1 MRRGLST
8 AVPLVLL
15 MASGCASKS
24 PFDLEDVASP
34 YAYQY
39 TWEQGRIYHNPT
51 GREMTREQLYD
62 YLAGFTVIYV
72 GESHD
77 SVDDHAVQLEIL
89 QALHER
95 FPGEVALGLEML
107 RTDSQAAVDR
117 WVSGAMSDK
126 EMVRLWAR
134 NWGAAS
140 YPYYKDILAYVR
152 EVGMPVVALNRP
164 RYLAPPQ
171 QGPGASTDGAVGTS
185 VRPRPDPEID
195 NDDPYYQAYIGAFLA
210 GHDAGPGT
218 LEQFI
223 RAQSLWDETMAE
235 SAATFLSQA
244 DNRSRRLVVRR
255 PVVYVETREK
265 RSARF
270 PRPPRAEDFAIGRL
284 ADDLVAVCRR
294 LGLDDG
300 RTALFG
306 SSMGSNAILE
316 ALKHGRLRARS
327 AFVVGPNAT
336 FTPPWWGRGLVALPV
351 AAYGLIREPLIWYL
365 RRFRVNA
372 REDPEQMR
380 RYERTLRSAD
390 PLRLKLSARAVAG
403 YDARPG
409 LETIAV
415 PVAVAYAEADTL
427 HDAEP
432 IRQLAERIPVGE
444 TMTFAS
450 STAMHREEVV
460 EPLERF
466 IDRC

>member
-1 MRRGLST
+1 MGGIPAWYSRGVNGDPLGDVPADYSESWVAAAGGVELRVLRWT
-8 AVPLVLL
+8 PRVPAVADPLLFVAGWISVVEGWLPVL
-15 MASGCASKS
+15 
-24 PFDLEDVASP
+24 
-34 YAYQY
+34 
-39 TWEQGRIYHNPT
+39 
-51 GREMTREQLYD
+51 
-62 YLAGFTVIYV
+62 
-72 GESHD
+72 
-77 SVDDHAVQLEIL
+77 
-89 QALHER
+89 
-95 FPGEVALGLEML
+95 
-107 RTDSQAAVDR
+107 
-117 WVSGAMSDK
+117 
-126 EMVRLWAR
+126 
-134 NWGAAS
+134 
-140 YPYYKDILAYVR
+140 
-152 EVGMPVVALNRP
+152 
-164 RYLAPPQ
+164 
-171 QGPGASTDGAVGTS
+171 
-185 VRPRPDPEID
+185 
-195 NDDPYYQAYIGAFLA
+195 
-210 GHDAGPGT
+210 
-218 LEQFI
+218 
-223 RAQSLWDETMAE
+223 
-235 SAATFLSQA
+235 
-244 DNRSRRLVVRR
+244 RRLVVRR

-415 PVAVAYAEADTL
+415 PVTVAYAEADTL

>member
-1 MRRGLST
+1 
-8 AVPLVLL
+8 VPLVLL

-39 TWEQGRIYHNPT
+39 IWEQGRIYHNPT

-134 NWGAAS
+134 DWGAAS

-164 RYLAPPQ
+164 RYMAPPQ
-171 QGPGASTDGAVGTS
+171 QGPGASTEGAVGTS

-195 NDDPYYQAYIGAFLA
+195 NDDPYYQAYICAFLA

-235 SAATFLSQA
+235 SAAAFLSQA
-244 DNRSRRLVVRR
+244 GNRSRRLVV
-255 PVVYVETREK
+255 
-265 RSARF
+265 
-270 PRPPRAEDFAIGRL
+270 FAGRNHVL
-284 ADDLVAVCRR
+284 YGFGIPRR
-294 LGLDDG
+294 LFRRVPVNYAIVAPKTLHPPDHRSGRSMDVTLPELPLPAADVIWLVGYRDLEDQRVTLGISMAPDDSG
-300 RTALFG
+300 GVLLQAVNAG
-306 SSMGSNAILE
+306 SS
-316 ALKHGRLRARS
+316 
-327 AFVVGPNAT
+327 
-336 FTPPWWGRGLVALPV
+336 
-351 AAYGLIREPLIWYL
+351 
-365 RRFRVNA
+365 
-372 REDPEQMR
+372 
-380 RYERTLRSAD
+380 
-390 PLRLKLSARAVAG
+390 
-403 YDARPG
+403 
-409 LETIAV
+409 
-415 PVAVAYAEADTL
+415 
-427 HDAEP
+427 
-432 IRQLAERIPVGE
+432 AERAGLKEGDIIRAIDGAAVTEPFDLTFELGSKTAGDRGTITIERDGQLMPVIVDFE
-444 TMTFAS
+444 NRAQPHS
-450 STAMHREEVV
+450 R
-460 EPLERF
+460 
-466 IDRC
+466 